1 MVQRISTSGPKP
13 FNYSSVIGGQA
24 TKGPGA
30 AGGPGASKFT
40 SALGAT
46 TQKAAMGGATGVAG
60 SSVLGSVLGQTGAAD
75 VGATATGQAGGALM
89 GADMVQMNMKMNMQF
104 MQLQNAM
111 QMESRQFQ
119 AVSNALKVRHDSAMS
134 AVRNM
139 K

>member
-1 MVQRISTSGPKP
+1 MVQRISSSPKP
-13 FNYSSVIGGQA
+13 FNYNSVMGGA
-24 TKGPGA
+24 TSKTGS
-30 AGGPGASKFT
+30 SKFT
-40 SALGAT
+40 AALGAT
-46 TQKAAMGGATGVAG
+46 TQKAATGGASGVPG
-60 SSVLGSVLGQTGAAD
+60 SQVLNSVLGQTAAGD
-75 VGATATGQAGGALM
+75 VGSTALGQAGGALM

-104 MQLQNAM
+104 MALQNSM

>member
-1 MVQRISTSGPKP
+1 MSQRINASGPKP
-13 FNYSSVIGGQA
+13 FNYNTMIGGQA
-24 TKGPGA
+24 GKTGAA
-30 AGGPGASKFT
+30 AGGGAKFT
-40 SALGAT
+40 AALGAT
-46 TQKAAMGGATGVAG
+46 TQKAAVGGASGVPG
-60 SSVLGSVLGQTGAAD
+60 SSVLGSVLGTTGAND
-75 VGATATGQAGGALM
+75 LGSTAMGQAGGAVM

-104 MQLQNAM
+104 MQLQNSM

>member
-13 FNYSSVIGGQA
+13 FNYNSVMGSTAGAKSGQA
-24 TKGPGA
+24 N
-30 AGGPGASKFT
+30 KFT
-40 SALGAT
+40 AALGAT
-46 TQKAAMGGATGVAG
+46 TQKAAMGGAGGVQG
-60 SSVLGSVLGQTGAAD
+60 SNVLGSVLGQTSANS
-75 VGATATGQAGGALM
+75 VGSTALGQAGGALE

-104 MQLQNAM
+104 MALQNSM

>member
-13 FNYSSVIGGQA
+13 FNYNSVIGGQSA
-24 TKGPGA
+24 KPTAGA
-30 AGGPGASKFT
+30 NKFT
-40 SALGAT
+40 AALGAT
-46 TQKAAMGGATGVAG
+46 TQKAAMGGSTGVPG

-75 VGATATGQAGGALM
+75 VGGTASGQAGGALM

-104 MQLQNAM
+104 MALQNAM
-111 QMESRQFQ
+111 QMESRQFN
-119 AVSNALKVRHDSAMS
+119 AVSNALKVRHDSAMA